1 MLFDK
6 LIRIGYILQMVKDIP
21 PNPIVVSQYN
31 VHSLHYSGND
41 VSVGSDLP
49 KELFLLVCTYCLL
62 SGSTALRE

>member
-6 LIRIGYILQMVKDIP
+6 IIIIGYILQMVKDIP

-49 KELFLLVCTYCLL
+49 NELLLRVCRYCLM
-62 SGSTALRE
+62 SVVLRE

>member
-31 VHSLHYSGND
+31 VHSLHYSGTG

-49 KELFLLVCTYCLL
+49 K
-62 SGSTALRE
+62 